1 MRFRVLIC
9 FFAAWC
15 IAAPVRAQDS
25 GVRLSGFFAGA
36 FTQRRT
42 NIETGGAAGYR
53 FTPRIG
59 FDFEVLTL
67 PDLQFENTDSSGRGV
82 AFLSK
87 LVTELP
93 TPGRWLVPYIE
104 GGGGV
109 ANLSQ
114 SISIPSGLLRGSS
127 DGRRREA
134 AISRA
139 NVERVQA
146 RRSETALTLTVG
158 GGVDFQL
165 WRGFAI
171 GPTLSYRR
179 LFGNLEDRDFTRLG
193 ARASYRF

>member
-1 MRFRVLIC
+1 MRVRLLIS

-15 IAAPVRAQDS
+15 IATPVRAQDS
-25 GVRLSGFFAGA
+25 GARVSGFFAGSFA
-36 FTQRRT
+36 QNRT
-42 NIETGGAAGYR
+42 NIETGGAVGYR

-67 PDLQFENTDSSGRGV
+67 PDLNFEDTDSSGRAV
-82 AFLSK
+82 TFLSK

-114 SISIPSGLLRGSS
+114 STSVPSGLLPRSS
-127 DGRRREA
+127 DVRRREA
-134 AISRA
+134 ALSRA
-139 NVERVQA
+139 GVERIRA
-146 RRSETALTLTVG
+146 RRSDTALALTVG

-179 LFGNLEDRDFTRLG
+179 LFGNLEDQDFTRIG

>member
-1 MRFRVLIC
+1 MRVRVLIC
-9 FFAAWC
+9 LFAAWYC
-15 IAAPVRAQDS
+15 ATPVRAQDS
-25 GVRLSGFFAGA
+25 GARVSGFFAGA
-36 FTQRRT
+36 FAHDQT
-42 NIETGGAAGYR
+42 NIETGGAIGYR
-53 FTPRIG
+53 LTPRIG

-67 PDLQFENTDSSGRGV
+67 PDLSFEDNDSSGHAV

-87 LVTELP
+87 FVTELP
-93 TPGRWLVPYIE
+93 TAGRWLVPYIE

-114 SISIPSGLLRGSS
+114 PISFPSGLLQRSP
-127 DGRRREA
+127 DGRREA
-134 AISRA
+134 ANSRA
-139 NVERVQA
+139 GVERIQA
-146 RRSETALTLTVG
+146 RRSDTALALTVG

-179 LFGNLEDRDFTRLG
+179 LFGNLEDQDFTRIG

>member
-1 MRFRVLIC
+1 MRARLLIC
-9 FFAAWC
+9 LFAAWC
-15 IAAPVRAQDS
+15 FATPVRAQDS
-25 GVRLSGFFAGA
+25 GARVSGFFAGA
-36 FTQRRT
+36 FAHDQT
-42 NIETGGAAGYR
+42 NIETGGAIGYR

-59 FDFEVLTL
+59 FDLEVLTI
-67 PDLQFENTDSSGRGV
+67 PDLNFEGTDSSGHAV

-109 ANLSQ
+109 ANLSE
-114 SISIPSGLLRGSS
+114 SPLLRSGLLPRSP
-127 DGRRREA
+127 DGRRRDA
-134 AISRA
+134 PASRA
-139 NVERVQA
+139 DVDRIQA
-146 RRSETALTLTVG
+146 RRNDTALALTVG

-179 LFGNLEDRDFTRLG
+179 LFGNLEDQDFTRIG